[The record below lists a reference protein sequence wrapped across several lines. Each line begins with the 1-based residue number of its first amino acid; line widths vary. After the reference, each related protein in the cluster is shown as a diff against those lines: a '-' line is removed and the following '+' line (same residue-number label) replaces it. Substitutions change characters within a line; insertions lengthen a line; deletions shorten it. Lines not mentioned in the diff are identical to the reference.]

1 MTRTIDPGL
10 MPRYYKIMNGRLDT
24 EELYSAHDAE
34 LLLKTVKPGETM
46 DFVDAFEISEALAEM
61 QEDEDLKETA

>member
-1 MTRTIDPGL
+1 MTRAINPGL
-10 MPRYYKIMNGRLDT
+10 VPRYYKIMNGRLDT

-46 DFVDAFEISEALAEM
+46 DFVNAFEISEALNGM
-61 QEDEDLKETA
+61 QTREDLRQTA

>member
-10 MPRYYKIMNGRLDT
+10 VPRYYKIMNGRLDT

-34 LLLKTVKPGETM
+34 LLLKTVKPGETSGRLHKTH
-46 DFVDAFEISEALAEM
+46 DPPTWAGQFF
-61 QEDEDLKETA
+61 